1 MKSKKKEQERRY
13 VYTIEQS
20 KEKRPLERKNAAG
33 TEERFRGLQSELLE
47 ISLNKG
53 QDTSGVVSRGH

>member
-1 MKSKKKEQERRY
+1 M
-13 VYTIEQS
+13 YTIEQS

-33 TEERFRGLQSELLE
+33 TEERFRSLQSELLE